1 MRSCR
6 LEPARR
12 CGGLAPE
19 WAFCFAKY
27 SPTSPLR
34 TPLDSIEQVF
44 PTGFDNQQIKFEQ
57 SKRLSGET
65 PLNASLYKKGAT
77 IVAPRYHS
85 SRTKFGRQ
93 GLRLCVQAPACRQ
106 GLRLCYSHSI
116 VAGGLEEMS
125 KQTRL
130 TPLTSLMIRLEI
142 LARTSCGMCAQ
153 SAVIAS

>member
-12 CGGLAPE
+12 CGGFAPE

-27 SPTSPLR
+27 LPTSPLR

-44 PTGFDNQQIKFEQ
+44 PIGFDNQQIKFEQ

-85 SRTKFGRQ
+85 SRTEFG
-93 GLRLCVQAPACRQ
+93 RQ